1 MLTFSD
7 VHRTESD
14 DWHSDGPFLT
24 DSGTLDRLEAMI
36 DKGATLIAEHWHYR
50 GSRAPDRLIVDNLD
64 DFLKYLKNNAI
75 AGDIVD
81 VFDIS
86 EAWEAKGDPVL
97 SGKCP
102 DERGEIPRSGAY

>member
-1 MLTFSD
+1 MLKFSD
-7 VHRTESD
+7 IHRTESD

-24 DSGTLDRLEAMI
+24 DAETLEKLRVLI

-50 GSRAPDRLIVDNLD
+50 GSRAPDRLVVDDVDN
-64 DFLKYLKNNAI
+64 FLEYLQENAI

-81 VFDIS
+81 VFDLT
-86 EAWEAKGDPVL
+86 EAWGAKGEPAI